1 MGLLKVI
8 KRILG
13 IAVSGL
19 LVSGCAINSDLTISS
34 DGSLSGT
41 AGFAIPKA
49 AFPKVNDL
57 DQWSAILTQ
66 NNLTSSTPD
75 PSQSESTTRTSCAAG
90 EDLIKSQW
98 TYICEVVG
106 AEVSSLTGD
115 VSMFSNLKFTRS
127 GDTLEISTSSS
138 STSGN
143 LPTTV
148 DSLGIKG
155 LSLVEFNTSITMP
168 GVCTTSAADGVL
180 IEAGSLPGT
189 QKVTI
194 TTATDSAEVLS
205 ATCVIDSVVAPQT
218 PSAVTLD
225 VAPGDETNGA
235 GAGQIILSAQVTP
248 TIGGRITFFDGET
261 SLGESNVED
270 GKATLVVSGT
280 SGSHEFRAEFVAADW
295 WSHDTGL
302 IRKTISFKAFNVKTK
317 PTVKGLNKLGTVLK
331 VTGGSISP
339 KPTKISYLWLRNDLP
354 IQGATKS
361 TYKVTARDRGKRLS
375 VQLTFKGTNT
385 LTKFI
390 AVAVKTK

>member
-75 PSQSESTTRTSCAAG
+75 PSQSESTTSTSCAPG

-115 VSMFSNLKFTRS
+115 VSTFSNLKFTRS

-138 STSGN
+138 STSGS

-155 LSLVEFNTSITMP
+155 LSLIEFNTSITMP
-168 GVCTTSAADGVL
+168 GACTSSAADGVL

-194 TTATDSAEVLS
+194 KTATDSAEVLS

-248 TIGGRITFFDGET
+248 AIGGRITFFDGET

-270 GKATLVVSGT
+270 GKATLVASGT
-280 SGSHEFRAEFVAADW
+280 SGSHDFRAEFVATDW

-361 TYKVTARDRGKRLS
+361 TYKVTARDRGKRLA